1 MLIDFT
7 NTEAII
13 FKKRYL
19 VISDLHIGI
28 EKEYLQKGINIP
40 SQTQSIYNR
49 IKQLKERYGVYKLI
63 VTGDFKH
70 NVPKVSYIELKD
82 VPMLLQKLS
91 KVFKKII
98 ITKGNHD
105 GYLEKLNNNPN
116 VMIVKEF
123 RVGKVVFLH
132 GHAHPKLK
140 GKLYILGHHHFA
152 LNIKSSIGESFYEK
166 VFIYGEA
173 EEYDILI
180 LPAFS
185 NLVGFWE
192 VGKFHGPL
200 AKSIKS
206 YNVLALDGTVL
217 F

>member
-1 MLIDFT
+1 MFIDFT

-13 FKKRYL
+13 FKKQYL

-28 EKEYLQKGINIP
+28 EKELLQKGINIP
-40 SQTQSIYNR
+40 AQTQSIYSR
-49 IKQLKERYGVYKLI
+49 IKQLKARYNVSKLI
-63 VTGDFKH
+63 ITGDFKH
-70 NVPKVSYIELKD
+70 NVPRVSYIELKE

-91 KVFKKII
+91 NIFKKIV

-105 GYLEKLNNNPN
+105 GSLEKLNDNPN
-116 VMIVKEF
+116 IIIVREF

-132 GHAHPKLK
+132 GHTRPRLK

-152 LNIKSSIGESFYEK
+152 INIKSSIGESFYEK
-166 VFIYGEA
+166 VFVYGETG
-173 EEYDILI
+173 EYDFLI

-200 AKSIKS
+200 TKDIDS
-206 YNVLALDGTVL
+206 YNVLALDGTL
-217 F
+217 LL